1 MLEQGGAVFGA
12 ALDEGMTARH
22 VCARTVEELAP
33 MRGSKY
39 VQSDLGGSFSQVK
52 ALLEEG
58 TAVLFSGVPC
68 QVDGLKRYLGKDYP
82 NLLTCDLVCHG
93 VPSPAVFRAYLDG
106 LEAAHGS
113 KVVSVRFKDKS
124 HGWSHPWFTAQ
135 FADGSVYTEDFNRT
149 GYGRGFGMQLFLRPA
164 CARCRYTSTS
174 RPADFTLAD
183 YWGLDEKLALPVER
197 DKGVSMVLVNSAR
210 GQVVFDALSP
220 RFGQMER
227 PLAEAVA
234 HELERQL
241 AALPRAEIARASL
254 EANGK
259 LIVCRDLREGIAV
272 ANRIA
277 PEHLEL
283 CVDNP
288 FDYLGEIQ
296 NAGSVFL
303 GRYNPEPM
311 GDYFAGP
318 NHTLPTMG
326 TARFYSPLSVDD
338 FVKKSQFSY
347 YTRDALARD
356 YRKVSLFA
364 RKEGL
369 DAHARAVD
377 IRFEGGE
384 A

>member
-1 MLEQGGAVFGA
+1 
-12 ALDEGMTARH
+12 
-22 VCARTVEELAP
+22 

-106 LEAAHGS
+106 LEAARGS

-149 GYGRGFGMQLFLRPA
+149 GYGRGFGMQLFLLPA

-210 GQVVFDALSP
+210 GQAVFDALSP
-220 RFGQMER
+220 GSARWSA
-227 PLAEAVA
+227 PW
-234 HELERQL
+234 
-241 AALPRAEIARASL
+241 PRRWRATP
-254 EANGK
+254 GW
-259 LIVCRDLREGIAV
+259 
-272 ANRIA
+272 
-277 PEHLEL
+277 P
-283 CVDNP
+283 P
-288 FDYLGEIQ
+288 
-296 NAGSVFL
+296 
-303 GRYNPEPM
+303 P
-311 GDYFAGP
+311 
-318 NHTLPTMG
+318 
-326 TARFYSPLSVDD
+326 
-338 FVKKSQFSY
+338 
-347 YTRDALARD
+347 
-356 YRKVSLFA
+356 
-364 RKEGL
+364 
-369 DAHARAVD
+369 
-377 IRFEGGE
+377 
-384 A
+384 